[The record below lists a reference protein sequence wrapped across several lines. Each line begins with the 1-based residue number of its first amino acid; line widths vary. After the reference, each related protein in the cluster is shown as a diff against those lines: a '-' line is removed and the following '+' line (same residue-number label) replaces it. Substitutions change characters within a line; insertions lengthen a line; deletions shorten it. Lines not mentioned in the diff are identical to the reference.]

1 MSLKYKKLLILIASI
16 LDCLWFFFFPYLTE
30 LIKNDIIHF
39 IINILCIV
47 FGVIMMV
54 FLTMKSK

>member
-1 MSLKYKKLLILIASI
+1 MSLKYKELLILIASI

>member
-1 MSLKYKKLLILIASI
+1 MSLKHKKFLILIASI

-54 FLTMKSK
+54 FLKMKSK